1 MQYLTPENITRLLSD
16 IGNTEIRFDIPLPV
30 YISTEFC
37 LMNIYGVSVDD
48 NNRLWVNTSRSSELN
63 VDNTLLY
70 GQYILGVLYDRL
82 KLLSVIKQQ
91 LTK

>member
-1 MQYLTPENITRLLSD
+1 MQYLTPENITTLLSD

-30 YISTEFC
+30 YISKEFC
-37 LMNIYGVSVDD
+37 LLNIYGVSVDD

-70 GQYILGVLYDRL
+70 AQYILGVLYDRL
-82 KLLSVIKQQ
+82 KLLSVMKQQ